1 MRTSRQKCDQ
11 VDENL
16 FHIDSPPV
24 SKPRAGGESMRN
36 KNCEQAS
43 KCDVRTSSQK
53 CDQVDE
59 NIASKHSKNNK
70 NKYNENNFRCGF
82 FDNKGE

>member
-1 MRTSRQKCDQ
+1 MGR
-11 VDENL
+11 VN
-16 FHIDSPPV
+16 
-24 SKPRAGGESMRN
+24 
-36 KNCEQAS
+36 EQA
-43 KCDVRTSSQK
+43 KIRQK